1 MDWTW
6 LGIAA
11 AAFVAFSCYMG
22 FKRGFV
28 REVVSM
34 LCVVLSMAVVWFIN
48 PYVNEFIC
56 ENTPVY
62 ETIKENCR
70 EMVESQEKEK
80 EEKHPDREQ
89 QNGILESLNLP
100 GFLVDD
106 LETNNTAEMY
116 RYLAVET
123 FADYVSGYLARV
135 AVNGISFVIS
145 FILATVLI
153 RMVTWALNLIAALP
167 VIKGANKLAGGAL
180 GAAKAVIF
188 IWVAFLVL
196 TILCNT
202 EIGKAGLEMVEKD
215 SILSWL
221 YEKDIFIEIFMNI
234 LYGTKA

>member
-1 MDWTW
+1 M
-6 LGIAA
+6 
-11 AAFVAFSCYMG
+11 
-22 FKRGFV
+22 
-28 REVVSM
+28 
-34 LCVVLSMAVVWFIN
+34 
-48 PYVNEFIC
+48 
-56 ENTPVY
+56 
-62 ETIKENCR
+62 
-70 EMVESQEKEK
+70 
-80 EEKHPDREQ
+80 
-89 QNGILESLNLP
+89 
-100 GFLVDD
+100 DD
-106 LETNNTAEMY
+106 LEANNTAEMY

-202 EIGKAGLEMVEKD
+202 EIGKAGLEIVEKD